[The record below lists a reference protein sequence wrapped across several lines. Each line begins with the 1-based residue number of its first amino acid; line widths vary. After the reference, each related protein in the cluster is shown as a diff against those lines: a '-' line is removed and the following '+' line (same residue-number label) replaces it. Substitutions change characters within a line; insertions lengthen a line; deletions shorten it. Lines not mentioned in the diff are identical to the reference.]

1 MTTIESAPAARVAE
15 IDGVPMS
22 GLLAVAEQPRAVVVA
37 LHGGATDSAYFDC
50 PGHPEL
56 SLLRTGPAR
65 GFTVLALDRPGYG
78 ASRPLMDEFTRP
90 ERRVDAALAAID
102 AHLDSLDL
110 GAGIFLWG
118 HSLGCELTM
127 RLAVEPRERWRRAA
141 RRDRGLLG
149 IALAG
154 TGREHHADACGILGT
169 EAQYADPKGVY
180 GLIWAHPEIYP
191 PELVGGAPIASR
203 TPSYE
208 ATVTASWP
216 HTEFPQLAA
225 RVEVPV
231 HFTAAEH
238 ERVWRGDP
246 EALDDI
252 AAIFTAA
259 PRVELHTQ
267 PDAGHNLALGY
278 AAASYHATVLSFVQE
293 CIDNRSADR
302 ISDTTK

>member
-1 MTTIESAPAARVAE
+1 MTTTESAPAERVAE
-15 IDGVPMS
+15 IDGVPIS
-22 GLLAVAEQPRAVVVA
+22 GLLAVADRPRAVIVA
-37 LHGGATDSAYFDC
+37 LHGGATNSAYFDC

-56 SLLRTGPAR
+56 SLLRTAPAR

-78 ASRPLMDEFTRP
+78 SSRPHADEFARP
-90 ERRVDAALAAID
+90 ERRVEAAHAAID
-102 AHLDSLDL
+102 AHLDSLDR

-127 RLAVEPRERWRRAA
+127 RLAAEPR
-141 RRDRGLLG
+141 DKDLLG

-154 TGREHHADACGILGT
+154 TGREHHAEARDILGT
-169 EAQYADPKGVY
+169 AAQYADPKGVY
-180 GLIWAHPEIYP
+180 GLIWSHPEIYP

-203 TPSYE
+203 TPAYE

-216 HTEFPQLAA
+216 HVEFPSLAA
-225 RVEVPV
+225 QVEVPV

-238 ERVWRGDP
+238 EKVWRGDTR
-246 EALDDI
+246 ALADV

-267 PDAGHNLALGY
+267 PGAGHNLALGF
-278 AAASYHATVLSFVQE
+278 AAAAYHATVLSFVQE
-293 CIDNRSADR
+293 CIDGRPAR
-302 ISDTTK
+302 

>member
-1 MTTIESAPAARVAE
+1 MTTTESAPAARVVE
-15 IDGVPMS
+15 VDGVPMS
-22 GLLAVAEQPRAVVVA
+22 GLLAIAEQPRAVVVA
-37 LHGGATDSAYFDC
+37 LHGGATNSAYFDC

-78 ASRPLMDEFTRP
+78 TSRPHVDDFTRP
-90 ERRVDAALAAID
+90 EQRVDAAHAAID

-118 HSLGCELTM
+118 HSLGCELTL
-127 RLAVEPRERWRRAA
+127 RLTVEPRGK
-141 RRDRGLLG
+141 DLLG

-154 TGREHHADACGILGT
+154 TGREHHAEARDILGT
-169 EAQYADPKGVY
+169 AAQYADPKGVY
-180 GLIWAHPEIYP
+180 GLIWSHPEIYP

-203 TPSYE
+203 TPAYE

-216 HTEFPQLAA
+216 HTEFPALAA
-225 RVEVPV
+225 QVDVPV

-238 ERVWRGDP
+238 EKVWRGDP
-246 EALDDI
+246 QALDDI

-267 PDAGHNLALGY
+267 ADAGHNLALGF
-278 AAASYHATVLSFVQE
+278 AAEAYHSTVLSFAQE
-293 CIDNRSADR
+293 CIDSRPSIR
-302 ISDTTK
+302 ISDPTE